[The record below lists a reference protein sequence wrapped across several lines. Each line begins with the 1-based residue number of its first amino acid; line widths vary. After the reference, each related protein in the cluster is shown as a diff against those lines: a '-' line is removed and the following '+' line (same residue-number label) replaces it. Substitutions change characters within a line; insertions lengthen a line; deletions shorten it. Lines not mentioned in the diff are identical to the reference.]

1 MGFSESARVSE
12 EERHLSDVTCLLL
25 HQDKLY
31 SGADDGK
38 VKVWSLDLKLIKE
51 IDAHPVNVYCL
62 AASDDALYTCS
73 NDGTIKSWS
82 LDTMELRSTLIE
94 NPSNEIMR
102 LYFIDGKLY
111 SGDDKGNV
119 MVWQN
124 DKQIG
129 QYEVGEEVW
138 DIIVNGNFLFTV
150 RNLDVSIIEMK
161 PGGKHYTFLQSLNGR
176 SPLQQAGSKFCFMDR
191 DGRTIHVHEISKE
204 SKFQAITK
212 IQAHEMIVN
221 TLCFVDT
228 TVFSGGY
235 DKVVKRWDVL
245 TQQCTATAE
254 LETVI
259 NTLTATQPGTVYV
272 GGAFGYLSKI
282 DFQ

>member
-1 MGFSESARVSE
+1 MAFSVSAKVSE
-12 EERHLSDVTCLLL
+12 EERHLSEVTCLLL
-25 HQDKLY
+25 HQNKLY

-51 IDAHPVNVYCL
+51 INAHPVNIYSL
-62 AASDDALYTCS
+62 AASDTALYSCS
-73 NDGTIKSWS
+73 NDGTVKAWS
-82 LDTMELRSTLIE
+82 LDTMEQTSTLID
-94 NPSNEIMR
+94 NPNNEIMR
-102 LYFIDGKLY
+102 LYFTDGRLY

-119 MVWQN
+119 MVWEN
-124 DKQIG
+124 DNKIG

-138 DIIVNGNFLFTV
+138 DILVDGNFLFTV

-161 PGGKHYTFLQSLNGR
+161 PGGKHYTFLQSINGR
-176 SPLQQAGSKFCFMDR
+176 SPLQKAGSRFCFMDR
-191 DGRTIHVHEISKE
+191 DGKTIHVHEISKE
-204 SKFQAITK
+204 SNFKAVTS

-235 DKVVKRWDVL
+235 DKVVKRWDIL

-259 NTLTATQPGTVYV
+259 NTLAATHPGSVYV
-272 GGAFGYLSKI
+272 GGAFGYMAKI
-282 DFQ
+282 DLQ